1 MTIKQQGGIFGRN
14 PSFNDVEINEL
25 DAASGSVADF
35 NFSGASVTT
44 ASGVADFGG
53 VASTV
58 SSVAS
63 GTPRLQ
69 PASDGTINLGNAGSR
84 RWKNG
89 YFSGN
94 IVLDS
99 GSGIDFSA
107 TSGTGTSELFD
118 DYEEGDHEVSVTAGT
133 SGTITVGA
141 SSSILSYTKVGR
153 QVTVM
158 GRILIGS
165 VSSPVGALKVS
176 LPFVI
181 GNMAEFGGYVFNTN
195 HFYGNGTGVS
205 DGASYYTYA
214 FSGTEG
220 QATISLFAIS
230 RAGIFDTTAA
240 DWLGA
245 NSEIY
250 VNFTYFTS

>member
-14 PSFNDVEINEL
+14 PSFNDVEINKL

-35 NFSGASVTT
+35 NFSGSAVTT
-44 ASGVADFGG
+44 ASGIADFGG

-69 PASDGTINLGNAGSR
+69 PASDGTINLGSAGSR

-118 DYEEGDHEVSVTAGT
+118 DYEEGTWTPVVAETSSGGTVATGTFTGTYTKIGRMVTVNLTLTDITTAGMTAGNIMYIRGLPFTCGTGHLGSNMMRSVTY
-133 SGTITVGA
+133 SGQIAPRTLDGQTYFYFYQYATGGAVTTLTIGGI
-141 SSSILSYTKVGR
+141 SS
-153 QVTVM
+153 
-158 GRILIGS
+158 
-165 VSSPVGALKVS
+165 
-176 LPFVI
+176 
-181 GNMAEFGGYVFNTN
+181 
-195 HFYGNGTGVS
+195 GVS
-205 DGASYYTYA
+205 DIWATVTY
-214 FSGTEG
+214 E
-220 QATISLFAIS
+220 
-230 RAGIFDTTAA
+230 
-240 DWLGA
+240 
-245 NSEIY
+245 
-250 VNFTYFTS
+250 V